1 MKKKYVKPQAYF
13 ESFELNAS
21 IATGCS
27 VTATLAENICPVFDE
42 DFGVTIFQTKENCT
56 RTVAPGDTKVC
67 YNVPISG
74 QNIFTS

>member
-27 VTATLAENICPVFDE
+27 VIATLAENVCPAYDE
-42 DFGVTIFQTKENCT
+42 DLGISVFVTKENCT